1 MFVKVMDKI
10 SAASKYLQNIFPSIS
25 DERLKEKIFVGTQ
38 IRELMQDKDFEKLLS
53 IKEEMLGNP
62 LKWSL
67 RYLLENRKDENH
79 KEIIATVLKKYFPKI

>member
-1 MFVKVMDKI
+1 
-10 SAASKYLQNIFPSIS
+10 
-25 DERLKEKIFVGTQ
+25 
-38 IRELMQDKDFEKLLS
+38 MQDKDFEKLLS